1 MVGHGLETCTRVPKV
16 IKFGSPQRK
25 NIDFAFVDTPAF
37 NYNAKTDLEVLQTDA
52 KRLGALFVLHLTNDE
67 SIAPTFH
74 FYSFGGKVK
83 LAGILYFHRIPDY
96 PTNEVRSDLTVFR
109 ELCKKQLLDKQSIDP
124 LKQLEKDAYKN
135 VIFVTT
141 MWDQVDEERG
151 SLFEK
156 ELMSKHWK
164 RMIDLGATA
173 ARFDGSSAAAWNIIE
188 RCINV

>member
-52 KRLGALFVLHLTNDE
+52 KRLGAF
-67 SIAPTFH
+67 
-74 FYSFGGKVK
+74 FGGKVK